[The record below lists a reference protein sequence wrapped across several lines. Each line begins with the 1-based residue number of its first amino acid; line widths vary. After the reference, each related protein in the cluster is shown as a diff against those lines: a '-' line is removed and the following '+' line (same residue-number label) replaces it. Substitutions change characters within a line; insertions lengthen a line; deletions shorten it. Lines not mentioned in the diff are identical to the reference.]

1 MENEALYCLEDFGFL
16 SEIVCCLIIAITVIV
31 VALIIIRYMKNRH
44 KQELEMEKNIIQVEN
59 IKSVNALL
67 LEIKQELKS
76 IRDMLA
82 EVRSE
87 RH

>member
-1 MENEALYCLEDFGFL
+1 MENEALYCSVDFGSL
-16 SEIVCCLIIAITVIV
+16 SEIICCFIIAITVIV
-31 VALIIIRYMKNRH
+31 IALIIVRYMKNKH

-67 LEIKQELKS
+67 LEIKKELKS
-76 IRDMLA
+76 ISDMLA
-82 EVRSE
+82 EVRLE

>member
-44 KQELEMEKNIIQVEN
+44 KQELEMEKNII
-59 IKSVNALL
+59 
-67 LEIKQELKS
+67 
-76 IRDMLA
+76 
-82 EVRSE
+82 
-87 RH
+87 

>member
-44 KQELEMEKNIIQVEN
+44 RQELEMEKNIIQVEN

-76 IRDMLA
+76 IRDILA
-82 EVRSE
+82 EVKPE

>member
-44 KQELEMEKNIIQVEN
+44 RQELEMEKNIIQVEN

-76 IRDMLA
+76 IRDILA
-82 EVRSE
+82 EVKSE

>member
-76 IRDMLA
+76 IRDILA
-82 EVRSE
+82 EVKSE

>member
-1 MENEALYCLEDFGFL
+1 MYCLEDFGFL

-76 IRDMLA
+76 IRDILA
-82 EVRSE
+82 EVKSE